1 MLGGELLR
9 AKPESCH
16 DLGGEHSGVLET
28 VRVKSNLSDHCIVGY
43 HHCHGTEKCLQIVR
57 ELCPSRVA
65 WIHSNENVASLSQ
78 GDHAI
83 LKKESLLL

>member
-1 MLGGELLR
+1 MMLGGELLR

-43 HHCHGTEKCLQIVR
+43 HHCDRSKERLQIV
-57 ELCPSRVA
+57 
-65 WIHSNENVASLSQ
+65 
-78 GDHAI
+78 G
-83 LKKESLLL
+83 